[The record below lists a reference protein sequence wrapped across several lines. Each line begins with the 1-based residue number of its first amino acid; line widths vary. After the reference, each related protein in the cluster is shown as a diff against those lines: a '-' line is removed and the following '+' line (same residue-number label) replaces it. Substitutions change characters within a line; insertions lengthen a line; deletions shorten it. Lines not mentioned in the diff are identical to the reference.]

1 MTPASSSGPAAARPD
16 AAAAPVGLPPT
27 GQRSVRLERV
37 AAGRYAVTNPRGG
50 TVTLGRGQDSDYT
63 PVELLL
69 AAIAGCTSV
78 DVDEV
83 TARRSEPESF
93 VVDCAA
99 VKVSDELGNHLSG
112 VDVTFRITFPDDES
126 GAAAAGLVERVVR
139 LSHEKLCT
147 VSRSLMLPTP
157 VRSHVGDTTIGS

>member
-1 MTPASSSGPAAARPD
+1 MTTDPATPSG
-16 AAAAPVGLPPT
+16 L
-27 GQRSVRLERV
+27 RSVRLERL
-37 AAGRYAVTNPRGG
+37 APGRYAVTNPRGG
-50 TVTLGRGQDSDYT
+50 TVVLGRGEDADYT

-69 AAIAGCTSV
+69 AAVAGCTSV

-83 TARRSEPESF
+83 TSRRSEPASF
-93 VVDCAA
+93 VVDCAGS
-99 VKVSDELGNHLSG
+99 KVSDGLGNHLGG
-112 VDVTFRITFPDDES
+112 VDITFRIAFPDDES

-157 VRSHVGDTTIGS
+157 VRSHVGDTTIGP

>member
-1 MTPASSSGPAAARPD
+1 MNATPDDSIPTPSGH
-16 AAAAPVGLPPT
+16 
-27 GQRSVRLERV
+27 RSVTLTRL

-50 TVTLGRGQDSDYT
+50 TVTLGRGEDADYT

-83 TARRSEPESF
+83 TTRRSEPKSF
-93 VVDCAA
+93 VVDCEG
-99 VKVSDELGNHLSG
+99 VKVSDDLGNHLAG
-112 VDVTFRITFPDDES
+112 VDITFRLVFPDDEA
-126 GAAAAGLVERVVR
+126 GQQAAGLVERVVR

-147 VSRSLMLPTP
+147 VSRSIMLPTP
-157 VRSHVGDTTIGS
+157 VRSHVGDLTIG